1 MNPET
6 IGLASSIALIIL
18 PHAVALIP
26 GLAGLQGP
34 LGAILKIL
42 AGNYKFAAN
51 APADQQDV
59 VTPRP

>member
-1 MNPET
+1 MNHET
-6 IGLASSIALIIL
+6 IGTVACIALIVL

-26 GLAGLQGP
+26 GLAGIQGP

-51 APADQQDV
+51 ATVDQQDV